1 MCDPVSI
8 AATAS
13 VATTLAQGYQA
24 QQMGEYQNDVARYN
38 ARQTENEA
46 TRVRQKGT
54 EEEIKQRNKVEQ
66 LVSRQRATL
75 ASSGVDINTG
85 SAADLQEDALVM
97 GEADALRIRSNY
109 MDQAESMETQAELT
123 REQGRMAERAGDNAF
138 YTSILT
144 GGGQVASSW
153 YTPQSTNSV
162 SNTSTLTT
170 QGGKP
175 ITNTATLT
183 YQ

>member
-1 MCDPVSI
+1 MPTVP
-8 AATAS
+8 T
-13 VATTLAQGYQA
+13 
-24 QQMGEYQNDVARYN
+24 YN
-38 ARQTENEA
+38 TPQ
-46 TRVRQKGT
+46 VQ
-54 EEEIKQRNKVEQ
+54 
-66 LVSRQRATL
+66 
-75 ASSGVDINTG
+75 
-85 SAADLQEDALVM
+85 
-97 GEADALRIRSNY
+97 
-109 MDQAESMETQAELT
+109 TQAELT